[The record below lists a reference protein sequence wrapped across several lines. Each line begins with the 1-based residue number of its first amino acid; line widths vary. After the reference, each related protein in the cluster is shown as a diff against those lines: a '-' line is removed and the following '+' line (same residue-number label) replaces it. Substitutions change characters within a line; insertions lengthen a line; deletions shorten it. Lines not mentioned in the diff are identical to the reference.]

1 MTMQYQ
7 PFMMSWKEQNKT
19 NSILT
24 AAEKGG
30 YGVLAAIV

>member
-1 MTMQYQ
+1 MIMPT
-7 PFMMSWKEQNKT
+7 MSWQENNQT
-19 NSILT
+19 HRILT

>member
-1 MTMQYQ
+1 
-7 PFMMSWKEQNKT
+7 MSWKEQNKT

-30 YGVLAAIV
+30 YGVLAAIVYVF